1 MSEKQV
7 NCDCGTTIREKTDEA
22 LIAAVQNH
30 ASAVHDMDLTPEQI
44 LSMAEVVSAEA

>member
-7 NCDCGTTIREKTDEA
+7 ACDCGATIREQTDEA
-22 LIAAVQNH
+22 LIAAVQKH
-30 ASAVHDMDLTPEQI
+30 ATEVHEMNLTPEQV